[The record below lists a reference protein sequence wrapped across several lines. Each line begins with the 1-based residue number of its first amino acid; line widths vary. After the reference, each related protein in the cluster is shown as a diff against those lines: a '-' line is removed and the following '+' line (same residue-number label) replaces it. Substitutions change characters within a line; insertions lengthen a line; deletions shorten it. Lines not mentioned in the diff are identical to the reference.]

1 MTDPGGGAAG
11 RRSSGR
17 GGGSAAT
24 PATSPPWP
32 GQHLY
37 AGYLALQAALG
48 VALWIGIATS
58 STVRAGFELLA
69 DRPFVTDAFVYPD
82 LVVTVVGSAV
92 SAWGIA
98 RSRRW
103 AVPVVAFTA
112 GSVVYPTLYLFGWVS
127 RQRTASV
134 ALWVMLAVSLLT
146 CWIAWQTYRAA
157 R

>member
-1 MTDPGGGAAG
+1 MIDGGAAE
-11 RRSSGR
+11 
-17 GGGSAAT
+17 
-24 PATSPPWP
+24 PWP
-32 GQHLY
+32 GQRLY
-37 AGYLALQAALG
+37 AGYLALQAVLG

-58 STVRAGFELLA
+58 STVRSGFELLA
-69 DRPFVTDAFVYPD
+69 DRTFVTDAFVYPD
-82 LVVTVVGSAV
+82 LVVTVVGSAL

-98 RSRRW
+98 SGRRW

-146 CWIAWQTYRAA
+146 CWIAWQTYRAD
-157 R
+157 RR